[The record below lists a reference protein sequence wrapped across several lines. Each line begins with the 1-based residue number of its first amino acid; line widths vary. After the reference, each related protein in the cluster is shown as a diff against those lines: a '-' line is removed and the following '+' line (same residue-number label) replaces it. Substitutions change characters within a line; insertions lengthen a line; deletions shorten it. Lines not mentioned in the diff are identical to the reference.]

1 MDEIFGLKFNF
12 SYVHTSQKNI
22 EIPLCAKKFILI
34 TEFVIRAKILPFHK
48 VREKMMHRHRE
59 ISDFFLGHFSPS
71 ILGYKR

>member
-48 VREKMMHRHRE
+48 VREKMLHRHE
-59 ISDFFLGHFSPS
+59 GISDYFLRDFSPS
-71 ILGYKR
+71 FLSHKC